1 MHLGPSAG
9 QWLRPPGASR
19 AARGSG
25 ECGRRG
31 WSSRR
36 RGGGRAAC
44 AAECASLARDG
55 CRGAGHGGRRGAAWH
70 SRKREHRK
78 GQLKVT
84 GQIVYGPPST
94 GPGWVT
100 PSEVRDESGK

>member
-1 MHLGPSAG
+1 MKE
-9 QWLRPPGASR
+9 R
-19 AARGSG
+19 
-25 ECGRRG
+25 
-31 WSSRR
+31 
-36 RGGGRAAC
+36 GRAAC

>member
-1 MHLGPSAG
+1 MPPA
-9 QWLRPPGASR
+9 RPGAR
-19 AARGSG
+19 VNVDGGGGVAGG
-25 ECGRRG
+25 G
-31 WSSRR
+31 
-36 RGGGRAAC
+36 GGGRAAC